1 MKQRMHLVLIF
12 IVICA
17 LILFIHFYV
26 GTDEATSVP
35 KALLMRIRPLPWEEI
50 YWDEQNQILKLT
62 VMEETVTGEK
72 SRCLRIF
79 TLMPSGLIMGGR
91 EFSVVDSLG
100 ITNAFVNC
108 VLEDGHIKL
117 FDQRSP
123 GELFSIRISDIC
135 NSEEIKGIYPGK
147 VYYELGEE
155 VIMHVVLGYKTTSSD
170 EIVFHDSIPE
180 ITALINYDHD
190 IPSGMES
197 FEIDRFSVLEK

>member
-35 KALLMRIRPLPWEEI
+35 KALLMRIHPLPWEEI

-117 FDQRSP
+117 FDQRSS

-197 FEIDRFSVLEK
+197 FEIDRFSVLE